1 VDCPYYGNG
10 ARAAYFSTRG
20 PVAPIRHRTRRR
32 TEPMNS
38 ILKLAFKLLVNDR
51 AKFQALVGGIT
62 FSTFLIVQMTSLFV
76 GILTRASSTVLNIGA
91 KVWVMDPA
99 VTSVQNSIGM
109 PDYVIDFVR
118 STVGVRYAVPL
129 YSAGALVKLRD
140 GTFQPVTV
148 LGLDD
153 PTLYG
158 RPALEQGA
166 IEDIYADNGFI
177 VVHDA
182 EFNKLGNPGIGTEF
196 ELNDHRA
203 VIVGVAAVA
212 SSGLYGIPTLYTT
225 YTRALQYIPST
236 RFTTAYI
243 LVEPKSEADIDN
255 IKRQVRSLGY
265 VALTADEFVARVAR
279 WYTFQTGGGMN
290 MLMMALISFI
300 VGLSISGQTFYT
312 FILENEEKFG
322 ALKAIGAKGRELVYM
337 ILFQATFTAFTGLG
351 LGIGLCTILIFLA
364 RLRLPDYAAMV
375 TLTNLAVA
383 LVMVIIIAA
392 VSSYVGIRRVL
403 RIEPFDIFRG

>member
-1 VDCPYYGNG
+1 VQG
-10 ARAAYFSTRG
+10 
-20 PVAPIRHRTRRR
+20 
-32 TEPMNS
+32 
-38 ILKLAFKLLVNDR
+38 ILTLAFKLLVNDR

-62 FSTFLIVQMTSLFV
+62 FATFLIVQMTSLFV
-76 GILTRASSTVLNIGA
+76 GILTRASSTVINIGA

-99 VTSVQNSIGM
+99 VNSVLNSIGM

-118 STVGVRYAVPL
+118 STDGVRYAVPL

-148 LGLDD
+148 IGLDD
-153 PTLYG
+153 ATLYG
-158 RPALEQGA
+158 RPALEQGQ
-166 IEDIYADNGFI
+166 IEDIYSENGFV

-182 EFNKLGNPGIGTEF
+182 EFDKLGNPSIGTEF

-212 SSGLYGIPTLYTT
+212 SSGLFGIPTLYTT
-225 YTRALQYIPST
+225 YNRAVQYIPST
-236 RFTTAYI
+236 RFTTAFI
-243 LVEPKSEADIDN
+243 LVDPKTAADIPH
-255 IKRQVRSLGY
+255 IKAQVASLGY
-265 VALTADEFVARVAR
+265 RALTADEFVSRIGH

-290 MLMMALISFI
+290 MLMMAVISFI

-351 LGIGLCTILIFLA
+351 LGIGLCTLMIFLA
-364 RLRLPDYAAMV
+364 RLRLPDYAAMI
-375 TLTNLAVA
+375 TLTNLLVA
-383 LVMVIIIAA
+383 LVMVIIIAG
-392 VSSYVGIRRVL
+392 VSSYVGVRRVL